1 MPEET
6 QSTNEQI
13 DALRQVL
20 DAFTELVDVCEAS
33 DDRRTSRACLR
44 IARDLYGPV
53 RDIAEELR
61 LSHGEIPSIRAD
73 IARLD
78 ESLR

>member
-1 MPEET
+1 MPDET
-6 QSTNEQI
+6 QSTNEQL

-20 DAFTELVDVCEAS
+20 DAFTELVNECEAS
-33 DDRRTSRACLR
+33 GDRQLARACVR

-53 RDIAEELR
+53 REIAEELR

-78 ESLR
+78 ETLH